1 MRNED
6 IHVVLKL
13 IRQIVKPW
21 PSPFLDRLVRR
32 CHDPF
37 LVLIG
42 CLLSLRTK
50 DRVTEEAC
58 DRLFTIADNP
68 VSMGELSSHEIEQAI
83 YPVGFFR
90 TKAIQITMI
99 CQQICQ
105 SHQGQIPESIEEL
118 LTLKGVGR
126 KTANLVLTLGHGKLG
141 ICVDTHVHRI
151 CNRLGY
157 VKTKTPD
164 NTESALRKKLP
175 HKYWISLNK
184 WLVTFGQNQCLP
196 ISPRCTTCLL
206 NRYCLKVGVDKFR
219 WR

>member
-1 MRNED
+1 MRDED
-6 IHVVLKL
+6 IHIVLKL
-13 IRQIVKPW
+13 IRQTIKPW
-21 PSPFLDRLVRR
+21 ASPFLDRLFRR
-32 CHDPF
+32 RHDPF

-42 CLLSLRTK
+42 CILSLRTK
-50 DRVTEEAC
+50 DKVTEEAC
-58 DRLFTIADNP
+58 DRLFAIADNP
-68 VSMGELSSHEIEQAI
+68 ISMGELSGPEIERAI

-90 TKAIQITMI
+90 IKAGQITMI

-105 SHQGQIPESIEEL
+105 NHQGKIPESIEEL

-157 VKTKTPD
+157 IKTKTPND
-164 NTESALRKKLP
+164 SETALRKKLP
-175 HKYWISLNK
+175 NKYWIPFNK

-196 ISPRCTTCLL
+196 TSPRCSTCLID
-206 NRYCLKVGVDKFR
+206 RHCLKVGVNQSR
-219 WR
+219 